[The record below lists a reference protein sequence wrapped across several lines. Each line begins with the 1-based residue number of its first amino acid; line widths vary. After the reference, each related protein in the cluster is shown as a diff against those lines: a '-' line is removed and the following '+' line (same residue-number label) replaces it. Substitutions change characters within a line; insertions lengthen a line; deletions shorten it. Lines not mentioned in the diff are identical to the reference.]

1 MKNGYIDFADL
12 KARISISQV
21 LQMLDIELK
30 QQGDQLRG
38 RCPIHQG
45 GNDRQF
51 VVTPA
56 KGVWYCFGDCA
67 CGGDMIELVA
77 KARGLSVKQ
86 AAQEIAEHFGV
97 NGQRPAAA
105 STAAGTLAPL
115 DYLQTDHPAL
125 DALGLR
131 PETLAAF
138 GAGYAAKGIMRGRL
152 AVPIHAHDGTLLAY
166 CGRSLDE
173 NDPALAYPKGFDP
186 NAVILNAHRIGPGT
200 LYAVRDPLALL
211 RAHQNGIGNLIAFLH
226 EITPSLLEML
236 AAIMRERGAV
246 SVELH

>member
-1 MKNGYIDFADL
+1 MKNGYIDFTDL
-12 KARISISQV
+12 KAKISIEQV
-21 LQMLDIELK
+21 LSMLGIELK
-30 QQGDQLRG
+30 SQGDQLRG

-67 CGGDMIELVA
+67 SGGDMIELVA
-77 KARGLSVKQ
+77 KARSVSVKQ
-86 AAQEIAEHFGV
+86 AAQEIAEHFRI
-97 NGQRPAAA
+97 NGQRPAA
-105 STAAGTLAPL
+105 SEPSGRLTPL

-125 DALGLR
+125 APLGLR

-138 GAGYAAKGIMRGRL
+138 GAGYAPKGIMRGKL
-152 AVPIHAHDGTLLAY
+152 AIPIHALDGTLLAY
-166 CGRSLDE
+166 CGRNLDE
-173 NDPALAYPKGFDP
+173 HEPGLAYPKGFDP
-186 NAVILNAHRIGPGT
+186 NTVILNAHQMGPGT

-211 RAHQNGIGNLIAFLH
+211 KAHQNGIGNVIAFLH
-226 EITPSLLEML
+226 EITPPLLEML
-236 AAIMRERGAV
+236 ATIMRERGAT

>member
-12 KARISISQV
+12 KDSIGIEQV
-21 LQMLDIELK
+21 LQMLGIELK
-30 QQGDQLRG
+30 RQGDQLRG
-38 RCPIHQG
+38 RCPLHQG

-67 CGGDMIELVA
+67 SGGDMIELVA
-77 KARGLSVKQ
+77 KARGVSVKQ
-86 AAQEIAEHFGV
+86 AAQEIAAHFGLG
-97 NGQRPAAA
+97 GQKPPAA
-105 STAAGTLAPL
+105 SERSSPLTPL

-125 DALGLR
+125 AALGLR
-131 PETLAAF
+131 PETLTAF

-152 AVPIHAHDGTLLAY
+152 AIPIHDDDGTLLAY
-166 CGRSLDE
+166 CGRSLNE
-173 NDPALAYPKGFDP
+173 SEPGLTYPKGFDP
-186 NAVILNAHRIGPGT
+186 NTVILNAHQIGPGI

-211 RAHQNGIGNLIAFLH
+211 KAHQNGISNVIAFLH
-226 EITPSLLEML
+226 EITPSLLDML
-236 AAIMRERGAV
+236 ATIMRERDAT